1 VAAQT
6 EGLESSTG
14 AGRRCDIAAG
24 PALCVEQNKYAI
36 GEAEHATMS
45 LYTDSGR
52 DLRRRT
58 AMRWRRSSLLG
69 PH

>member
-24 PALCVEQNKYAI
+24 PALYVEQNKYAI
-36 GEAEHATMS
+36 GEANTSVALEFKSQLNS
-45 LYTDSGR
+45 LFSIKI
-52 DLRRRT
+52 
-58 AMRWRRSSLLG
+58 
-69 PH
+69 